1 MNHTALLNYFKTSL
15 SMRQA
20 KESSKTEDVC
30 LSHLDNIWF
39 KDFGE
44 DDRRMVNLLLVDHN
58 SRTSPEGIEAVLQKI
73 ITTLQEKP
81 VMLNVFEN
89 KEDYLKLK
97 NFWQKYHA
105 DGKYKAVPVEYS
117 TGIYDKETRTFAK
130 AYHMESE
137 LGFRYHLVYLAATGK
152 CISKATRGMWLET
165 IEGVLD
171 YIRWARK
178 DKANAKNYFFDLF
191 GEAIDEKYY
200 DAILNRIDEYFTIEK
215 KTYGQVK

>member
-1 MNHTALLNYFKTSL
+1 MNHEKINEYLTLLRQLDYSSDDALQDALLGKLDYIWW
-15 SMRQA
+15 
-20 KESSKTEDVC
+20 KELDEED
-30 LSHLDNIWF
+30 
-39 KDFGE
+39 
-44 DDRRMVNLLLVDHN
+44 
-58 SRTSPEGIEAVLQKI
+58 IEFINAEVKRSNDEEARSQ
-73 ITTLQEKP
+73 QEKP